1 MWNPFR
7 RKEQR
12 SEPTTIEEFL
22 SYMGVNNTGAGEFV
36 SPQTAESLPAV
47 MNAVTVI
54 SEAVASM
61 PCYLYALKEDK
72 LKDVTEL
79 VSESKGVLSTV
90 LSKVL

>member
-12 SEPTTIEEFL
+12 SEPTTIEELL
-22 SYMGVNNTGAGEFV
+22 SYIGVNNTGAGEFV

-54 SEAVASM
+54 
-61 PCYLYALKEDK
+61 
-72 LKDVTEL
+72 
-79 VSESKGVLSTV
+79 
-90 LSKVL
+90 